1 MLAYTLRLLRC
12 WRLVTLNDTL
22 HDHVNTFFS
31 VVPVFAQTLS
41 FALIMAYFFAMVAMQ
56 AFADKV
62 MTIIGRVYGKIHCI
76 YKREKRAKF
85 SPAKDVLYT

>member
-1 MLAYTLRLLRC
+1 MLAYTLRLVRC
-12 WRLVTLNDTL
+12 WRLVTLSDTL

-41 FALIMAYFFAMVAMQ
+41 FALIIAYFFAMLAMQ

-62 MTIIGRVYGKIHCI
+62 CVYVCIVGGGLAVGFDVDGVVHII
-76 YKREKRAKF
+76 
-85 SPAKDVLYT
+85 

>member
-1 MLAYTLRLLRC
+1 MDRCTDWFLMLAYTLRLLRC

-41 FALIMAYFFAMVAMQ
+41 FALVVAYFFAMVAMQ

-62 MTIIGRVYGKIHCI
+62 MTEQGDNLG
-76 YKREKRAKF
+76 
-85 SPAKDVLYT
+85 

>member
-1 MLAYTLRLLRC
+1 MLMLCFTLRLLRC

-41 FALIMAYFFAMVAMQ
+41 FALIVAYAFAMVAMQ

-62 MTIIGRVYGKIHCI
+62 RGRTKVRDGGIGTGIG
-76 YKREKRAKF
+76 
-85 SPAKDVLYT
+85 

>member
-1 MLAYTLRLLRC
+1 MLAYTLRLVRC
-12 WRLVTLNDTL
+12 WRLVTLSDTL

-41 FALIMAYFFAMVAMQ
+41 FALIIAYAFAMVAMQ

-62 MTIIGRVYGKIHCI
+62 RVGGGKGGGV
-76 YKREKRAKF
+76 AWF
-85 SPAKDVLYT
+85 VSTDP

>member
-1 MLAYTLRLLRC
+1 MLMLAYTLRLVRC
-12 WRLVTLNDTL
+12 WRLVTLSDTL

-41 FALIMAYFFAMVAMQ
+41 FALIIAYFFAMLAMQ

-62 MTIIGRVYGKIHCI
+62 GGWGGVGLKNGRK
-76 YKREKRAKF
+76 K
-85 SPAKDVLYT
+85 